1 MATPEQRDALRF
13 DLDLTEA
20 LLDNTTADTLIA
32 RAEARYGAGNS
43 ISEAYSRIIVIR
55 RLKAAAAKRVD
66 YRQNQSEEKLGQL
79 VKNLDELLKVWLDVL
94 DEELNRTTAA
104 VRFGGL
110 KRYNPRYQ
118 EFPSDWEIPSI
129 ENNDVS
135 RTSLP

>member
-79 VKNLDELLKVWLDVL
+79 AKNLDELLKVWLDVL